1 MKTTARLS
9 LKRRLLAR
17 IANASLSPAAGHCF
31 GLRISPSCS
40 EILSRRRISSRSADT
55 DKFFGKQGKIDGFF
69 ISNPQKDVAYI
80 LSNLISMHILLVKYD
95 A

>member
-1 MKTTARLS
+1 M
-9 LKRRLLAR
+9 
-17 IANASLSPAAGHCF
+17 ASSILSPAAGHFF
-31 GLRISPSCS
+31 GFLIRPNFSTSFSLR
-40 EILSRRRISSRSADT
+40 LISSRSADT
-55 DKFFGKQGKIDGFF
+55 EKFFGKQGKIDGFF